1 MVCLVF
7 RRAAASRF
15 LSIATFSSGI
25 LRCAWCFAE
34 LPQTLYIVLGVPGVS
49 PSCLI
54 GHYSLWCC
62 LVPLSSCL
70 SGHYS
75 LWCAWCFAELP
86 WTYFLDR
93 PYYLSE
99 CQAARHSV
107 DIIVTVAICACHL
120 SETQTLLE
128 ARLGKLHIKGIIVS
142 LLFPQPTPLTP

>member
-25 LRCAWCFAE
+25 LR
-34 LPQTLYIVLGVPGVS
+34 
-49 PSCLI
+49 
-54 GHYSLWCC
+54 
-62 LVPLSSCL
+62 
-70 SGHYS
+70 
-75 LWCAWCFAELP
+75 CAWCFAELP

-128 ARLGKLHIKGIIVS
+128 ARLGKLHIKGIVVS